1 MTPAAILPRCAAALL
16 LMACA
21 SANADLYTYTAESG
35 VLHMSDSPVDARYRL
50 TLVEPGRV

>member
-21 SANADLYTYTAESG
+21 SANADHYTYTDESG